1 MPSPT
6 VLATSRSTRI
16 ATFVGLPVG
25 CAAVGAAVLAF
36 RDDWLAQDWLPWRSP
51 VELLDRLAGWLGG
64 WGPLVFVGLGLV
76 AGLVLALA
84 ALDEEVS
91 VAVTD
96 EQVSITRGSST
107 RHYLAEDVREALL
120 DAKHLVLVADNGTD
134 LVRIKTAFPGACAGW
149 GFPGARLRL
158 VGRRVMATD
167 TGTLAVDHVS
177 LAVPRGSLTGLGG
190 PNGAGKTTSLAM
202 AVGLLRPDA
211 GTASV
216 HGVDVWAEPTRAK
229 TLLGVLPDGL
239 ALPERLTGGE
249 LLTYWGLLR
258 GMGADVVRS
267 RAAELMRILELDDTE
282 ERGVLVIEYSTGMR
296 KKIGLATALL
306 HGPKVLVLD
315 EPFEAVDPV
324 SARVLRAILRRFVA
338 AGGSVVISSH
348 VMALVEDVCDRVAII
363 TDGRVRADGTL
374 AEVRGEST
382 LEEAFVRLVGERRI
396 GDGELAWL
404 GN

>member
-1 MPSPT
+1 MAIDTGTPA
-6 VLATSRSTRI
+6 LWLD
-16 ATFVGLPVG
+16 GLTKD
-25 CAAVGAAVLAF
+25 F
-36 RDDWLAQDWLPWRSP
+36 S
-51 VELLDRLAGWLGG
+51 
-64 WGPLVFVGLGLV
+64 
-76 AGLVLALA
+76 
-84 ALDEEVS
+84 
-91 VAVTD
+91 
-96 EQVSITRGSST
+96 
-107 RHYLAEDVREALL
+107 
-120 DAKHLVLVADNGTD
+120 
-134 LVRIKTAFPGACAGW
+134 
-149 GFPGARLRL
+149 
-158 VGRRVMATD
+158 
-167 TGTLAVDHVS
+167 GTLAVDHVS
-177 LAVPRGSLTGLGG
+177 LAVPRGSLTGLVG